1 MHVHSWFLM
10 TVNLIVCIAICR
22 HAIPDLTF
30 TALQYLAVEYCERN
44 QRRRSWGAT
53 TSQEPWFW
61 KDISWASSFEDNR
74 FCKYFCLSWRKLLAL
89 YFGCCCFQQRL
100 FRILFCLIN
109 IFGFYVGVLLIKIQG
124 LRLIIYFSTFCQ
136 FYKHFNIITSSF
148 FRPGSTLA

>member
-100 FRILFCLIN
+100 
-109 IFGFYVGVLLIKIQG
+109 LLIKNPNPLFLKG
-124 LRLIIYFSTFCQ
+124 LGSYIILSYKYFWFLCW
-136 FYKHFNIITSSF
+136 SF
-148 FRPGSTLA
+148 VD